1 VIVEFRQ
8 AIGLLGIVLA
18 AVAAQLNDAVLNT
31 ALSDVAGNIGL
42 SNDTATWLRTL
53 FITGQVLGMCTS
65 PSLGL
70 GLSFRRF
77 ALFAIFMNCAP
88 SLLMTLGGQD
98 GTAVLILRFLQGVG
112 AGFTIPL
119 ILTIALRVVPP
130 PIRLYALSVYAM
142 TATLTPNLATSF
154 AALWIGGVRDWHF
167 VFLQPIPWCAV
178 AAACVWWGVKQE
190 PPQYDRLRRFD
201 WAGLVFV
208 ATGWG
213 SLTIVFEQGDRLDWF
228 NSPLIVVLT
237 VVALVSLPALV
248 LSERYAKVPL
258 MKFSLL
264 GRRNLLY
271 PVLTLMTFLVLALTA
286 SQVPI
291 TFLMAAQGY
300 KPLQAHSVTLIVALP
315 QLVLLPATA
324 WLLDHR
330 HVDARWVNAIGYGL
344 ILLACWGDAHVT
356 SSWNRDQF
364 YLWQCIQSV
373 GFAFV
378 VMPLLMI
385 ATNALKP
392 DEGPYG
398 SALVNTPRAVAEGI
412 GVWALEL
419 IARWRGGLH
428 HDRILDLLGQNR
440 LALGELGA
448 LPPEGGHASDAALQL
463 VDAEINRQVATLTAI
478 DSFVL
483 LGSLAIF
490 LLVALALIPTR
501 TYPPRIALANS

>member
-1 VIVEFRQ
+1 MEFRQ

-18 AVAAQLNDAVLNT
+18 AVAAQLNDAVLST

-42 SNDTATWLRTL
+42 SSDTATWLRTL
-53 FITGQVLGMCTS
+53 FITGQVLGMCSS
-65 PSLGL
+65 PSLGI
-70 GLSFRRF
+70 GFSFRRF
-77 ALFAIFMNCAP
+77 ALFAIFMNCFP

-98 GTAVLILRFLQGVG
+98 GTAVLILRFLEGVG

-154 AALWIGGVRDWHF
+154 AALWIGGVHDWHF
-167 VFLQPIPWCAV
+167 IFLQPLPWCAV

-190 PPQYDRLRRFD
+190 PPQYDRLRQFD
-201 WAGLVFV
+201 WLGLIFV

-228 NSPLIVVLT
+228 NSPLITVLT

-264 GRRNLLY
+264 ARRNLLY
-271 PVLTLMTFLVLALTA
+271 PVITLMAFLVLALTA

-300 KPLQAHSVTLIVALP
+300 KPLQAHTVTLIVALP

-324 WLLDHR
+324 WLLDHKSI
-330 HVDARWVNAIGYGL
+330 DARWVNAVGYVL
-344 ILLACWGDAHVT
+344 ILVACYGDAHVT

-364 YLWQCIQSV
+364 YLWQCIESV
-373 GFAFV
+373 GFALV

-385 ATNALKP
+385 ATNALKA

-412 GVWALEL
+412 GLWSLEL

-428 HDRILDLLGQNR
+428 RDRIVDLIGQNR
-440 LALGELGA
+440 LALGQFGV
-448 LPPEGGHASDAALQL
+448 LPQTSGVASDTALQAIN
-463 VDAEINRQVATLTAI
+463 AEIDRQVATLTAI
-478 DSFVL
+478 DSFVI
-483 LGSLAIF
+483 LGSLALF
-490 LLVALALIPTR
+490 LLIALALIPTR
-501 TYPPRIALANS
+501 TYPPRIALAEK